1 MMPREHVLII
11 RFSALGDVAMVVPV
25 VFSLAKAYPDVRFTV
40 LSRKGMRPLFAHIAP
55 NVGFMEAD
63 LKNEYRG
70 VKGLNALYRRL
81 AAKQFTAIADLHSVL
96 RSGYLRARFNIER
109 YKVAHIDKH
118 RALRRRLTASG
129 ESKLMQPL
137 PTSFQNYADVFARLG
152 YPVTVSF
159 TSIFPDGGGDISLL
173 PPTLTAIDSPSASH
187 KGPWIGV
194 APFAAHAGKM
204 YPLNL
209 MEVAICQ
216 IAERHPG
223 SRIFLFG
230 GGVDEQ
236 AVMTAWQT
244 KYTNCVSVPDN
255 IRGLQKELIL
265 MSHLDVM
272 LSMDSANMHL
282 ASLVNVPVVSVWGA
296 THPFAGFMG
305 WRQDERNAVQLALP
319 CRPCSIFGNRK
330 CRIGDYPCM
339 KNIAPEMIADRID
352 SVLKAAEHKRQAVR
366 DTEAAAAAA
375 RQ

>member
-118 RALRRRLTASG
+118 RAQRRRLTAGG
-129 ESKLMQPL
+129 ERKLMEPL

-159 TSIFPDGGGDISLL
+159 TSIFPNGRGDISLL
-173 PPTLTAIDSPSASH
+173 PQTLTGIDSPLACRR
-187 KGPWIGV
+187 GPWIGV

-216 IAERHPG
+216 MVERHPQC
-223 SRIFLFG
+223 RIFLFG

-244 KYTNCVSVPDN
+244 KYSANCVSVPDN
-255 IRGLQKELIL
+255 IRGLQKEIIL

-305 WRQDERNAVQLALP
+305 WRQDERNAVQLDLP

-339 KNIAPEMIADRID
+339 KNIAPEMIVDKID
-352 SVLKAAEHKRQAVR
+352 SVLSAAGDNRTATASSVQ
-366 DTEAAAAAA
+366 
-375 RQ
+375 QYQINN